1 MGLAHVVRTE
11 PSCHRFDTLA
21 FARKK
26 QARAI
31 GLQRDHPIQVP
42 RGMRQAI
49 QISREAF
56 LLGAW
61 RNRVGAHDPH
71 LIIWRTLTDK
81 SFSRRYSVYNTVVL
95 VLLCYKKG

>member
-1 MGLAHVVRTE
+1 
-11 PSCHRFDTLA
+11 
-21 FARKK
+21 
-26 QARAI
+26 
-31 GLQRDHPIQVP
+31 
-42 RGMRQAI
+42 
-49 QISREAF
+49 

-95 VLLCYKKG
+95 GRGADIEFDLKLIFDFNSPACNADWRDPEIPLL